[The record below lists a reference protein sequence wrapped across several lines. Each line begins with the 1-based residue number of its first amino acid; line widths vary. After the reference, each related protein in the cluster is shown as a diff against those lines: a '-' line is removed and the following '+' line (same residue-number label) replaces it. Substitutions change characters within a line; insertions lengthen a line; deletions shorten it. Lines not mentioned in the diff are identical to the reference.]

1 MYYASFFPPAVRPF
15 DGRGPLDG
23 VTAAAAA
30 AALAGSAG
38 VRGERGEIPLDLS
51 LKHVRPDG
59 PEAAAAEELL
69 LLEHRKLAAAYGR
82 HLLDPAAFLRLQ
94 HYQQRIAADTFLQQA
109 FGSAAATAAA
119 QHHAMAAAR
128 LGCLD
133 QQVAFHSAA
142 TARAAAPSTATFL
155 EPAAALA
162 LSMRGAGAPALAPG
176 DLARSLYPPTAAT
189 ALPAGY
195 SSMFAEMMPKP
206 DPCRLAD
213 DAKAG
218 SYPRAN
224 GVSASA
230 ADKASSSSSY
240 IADPVRYAAEHMQR
254 LQESQTSAKFASTS
268 VPAQTTSTSSTSST
282 PSSREHKKSSS
293 SNRHTT
299 DTSTSSTSSSS
310 TAASTAAAAAAATA
324 AAAAAIHLLGGP
336 RPSLGGGLSSAFG
349 ETVKR
354 DDYLNTAAHLPF
366 YPGWGLPPIIP
377 PPTTTPLLT
386 TPSPQKKKDSSSRSS
401 DRSSSDSRNNSRSSG
416 SHHSKSSSSKR
427 SSSSAFASN
436 NVDHH
441 PHHHHINDVVVID
454 EEQRS
459 RLTSSLRL
467 GSSSGG
473 RPPPPPEP
481 ERAKMPRLE
490 AMQPPDEAKTSHA
503 GSSDAG
509 KRPAAKSPLS
519 PPPLIAAVPP
529 ATSPKTAEPSAAP
542 GALLLGKPTLPA
554 ASTTAASVHGKHHHH
569 HHSKLTTPHDEKPTL
584 NFFFRDHKPATTAAA
599 VPSGVASVPRTT
611 AADVIAHAHQAH
623 LQYLQQLQSSNGG
636 HVLPP
641 SLALPAMEAAT
652 SAFGIASPVKE
663 EASRTAHH
671 HHHHLPATPSTSCK
685 DATAARAKSSPP
697 PQQQQQDRVKEPRTV
712 EATTVRIQK
721 ENGGIRYSIHPKKRK
736 LDSDDPSSPATPSS
750 APAVSSAPASSEEND
765 VASSPGGR
773 RTSRSP
779 EPRSGPESSSRRRP
793 QSHSADS
800 VLSSLRPELRQRR
813 MQYHAVRRRKLRS
826 GLDMIRRRKRP
837 SSSTAAAKLAG
848 RNDRKPFGELNYSAP
863 PDLSKIP
870 LNKSTGE
877 TVLHRAA
884 RLGHVDLAWCCLESH
899 EGGSVESCDVNG
911 QTPLHEAASRGHLRV
926 GRALLQCGADPN
938 ACAHNGRR
946 PIHDAVEKGHVE
958 MVRLLLSYGADA
970 TLTTGSGLSPLE
982 LARSPIMVEL
992 LRGFLS
998 DMAGE
1003 SIDGSPVLAWHFA
1016 GTASFM
1022 DPKDT
1027 GFDVLA
1033 GAPAEDSG
1041 DDMLFQ
1047 VSESAQIATYRL
1059 GPHLVGTA
1067 EQNCSECVRL
1077 DDVLQRLRI
1086 SAEEFR
1092 QRFPAVEVLVL
1103 PVHELR
1109 AKTTTPWL
1117 DAETSAAESSG
1128 APVAATSSSAPS
1140 SPVSTVQALR
1150 FDATVRSILGL
1161 HNPIPR

>member
-94 HYQQRIAADTFLQQA
+94 HYQQRVAADAFLQQA
-109 FGSAAATAAA
+109 FGSAAAA

-133 QQVAFHSAA
+133 QQVAFHS
-142 TARAAAPSTATFL
+142 TARAAAPSTAAFL

-195 SSMFAEMMPKP
+195 SSVFADMMPKP

-224 GVSASA
+224 GVSA
-230 ADKASSSSSY
+230 ADKASSSSSSY

-268 VPAQTTSTSSTSST
+268 GSAQTTSTSSTSSSS
-282 PSSREHKKSSS
+282 SSREHKKSS

-299 DTSTSSTSSSS
+299 DTSTSSSSSSS
-310 TAASTAAAAAAATA
+310 TAAANAAAAAAAA
-324 AAAAAIHLLGGP
+324 AALNLLGP

-354 DDYLNTAAHLPF
+354 EDYLNAAAHLPY

-401 DRSSSDSRNNSRSSG
+401 DRSSSESRNNSRSSS
-416 SHHSKSSSSKR
+416 SHHGKSSKR
-427 SSSSAFASN
+427 SSFSSN

-441 PHHHHINDVVVID
+441 QHHQHISDVVVID

-503 GSSDAG
+503 GSSDGG
-509 KRPAAKSPLS
+509 KRPATKSPLS

-542 GALLLGKPTLPA
+542 GALLLGKPTLPL
-554 ASTTAASVHGKHHHH
+554 ASTASATASSLHAKHSNH

-584 NFFFRDHKPATTAAA
+584 NFFFRDHKAATTAA
-599 VPSGVASVPRTT
+599 PSSVASVPRNT
-611 AADVIAHAHQAH
+611 AAEVIAHAHQAH
-623 LQYLQQLQSSNGG
+623 LQYLQQLHSSNGG

-641 SLALPAMEAAT
+641 SSALPAMEAT
-652 SAFGIASPVKE
+652 SAFGVTSPIKE
-663 EASRTAHH
+663 ESPRPAHHH
-671 HHHHLPATPSTSCK
+671 HHHHLPATTCTTTSTLTPGK
-685 DATAARAKSSPP
+685 DATPAHAKSSPSP
-697 PQQQQQDRVKEPRTV
+697 SQDRVKEPRTV

-721 ENGGIRYSIHPKKRK
+721 ENGGVRYSIHPKKRK
-736 LDSDDPSSPATPSS
+736 LDSDEQSPPATPSS
-750 APAVSSAPASSEEND
+750 ALAASSAPASSEEND
-765 VASSPGGR
+765 SSSR
-773 RTSRSP
+773 RRASRSP
-779 EPRSGPESSSRRRP
+779 ERSVESASRRRP

-826 GLDMIRRRKRP
+826 GLDMIRRRKRT
-837 SSSTAAAKLAG
+837 STTAAKLAG
-848 RNDRKPFGELNYSAP
+848 RSDRKPFGELNYSAP
-863 PDLSKIP
+863 ADLSKIP

-884 RLGHVDLAWCCLESH
+884 RLGHVDLAWCCLESR

-911 QTPLHEAASRGHLRV
+911 QSPLHEAASRGHLRV

-946 PIHDAVEKGHVE
+946 PLHDAVEKGHVE

-970 TLTTGSGLSPLE
+970 MLTTGSGLSPLE

-1003 SIDGSPVLAWHFA
+1003 SIDGSPVLPWHFA
-1016 GTASFM
+1016 GTASLM

-1059 GPHLVGTA
+1059 SPHLAGTA
-1067 EQNCSECVRL
+1067 ERSCSECVRL

-1103 PVHELR
+1103 PAHELR

-1117 DAETSAAESSG
+1117 DAEATASPHETSGGPEASCSSPPSPSQ
-1128 APVAATSSSAPS
+1128 PVAAVP
-1140 SPVSTVQALR
+1140 ALR

>member
-30 AALAGSAG
+30 AALAGSGGG

-94 HYQQRIAADTFLQQA
+94 HYQQRVAADAFLQQA
-109 FGSAAATAAA
+109 FGSAAAA

-142 TARAAAPSTATFL
+142 AATARAAPAAAAFL
-155 EPAAALA
+155 EPATALA

-195 SSMFAEMMPKP
+195 SSMFADMLPKP

-218 SYPRAN
+218 SYPRTN
-224 GVSASA
+224 GVSS
-230 ADKASSSSSY
+230 ADKAPSSY

-254 LQESQTSAKFASTS
+254 LQESQTSAKFASS
-268 VPAQTTSTSSTSST
+268 SASAQTTNTSTSSS
-282 PSSREHKKSSS
+282 SSRDHKKSSS
-293 SNRHTT
+293 SSNRH
-299 DTSTSSTSSSS
+299 SETSSSS
-310 TAASTAAAAAAATA
+310 ASAALN
-324 AAAAAIHLLGGP
+324 LLGP

-354 DDYLNTAAHLPF
+354 DEYLSSAHLPF

-377 PPTTTPLLT
+377 PPTSAPLLT
-386 TPSPQKKKDSSSRSS
+386 PSSQKKKDSSRSS
-401 DRSSSDSRNNSRSSG
+401 DRSSESSRNNSRSG
-416 SHHSKSSSSKR
+416 SHHSHHGKSSSSSKR
-427 SSSSAFASN
+427 SSN
-436 NVDHH
+436 NAD
-441 PHHHHINDVVVID
+441 HHHHTSEIVVID

-459 RLTSSLRL
+459 RLTSSLKL

-481 ERAKMPRLE
+481 QRAKMPRLE
-490 AMQPPDEAKTSHA
+490 AMQPPDEAKTSH
-503 GSSDAG
+503 GSSDS

-519 PPPLIAAVPP
+519 PPPLIASVPP

-542 GALLLGKPTLPA
+542 GALLSGKPLPA
-554 ASTTAASVHGKHHHH
+554 TTASLTATSGHGKSAHH

-584 NFFFRDHKPATTAAA
+584 NFFFRDHKPLTTTA
-599 VPSGVASVPRTT
+599 PSTSASVPRTT
-611 AADVIAHAHQAH
+611 TTDVIAHAHQAH
-623 LQYLQQLQSSNGG
+623 LQYLQQLHSNSGG

-641 SLALPAMEAAT
+641 SSALPMAEAC
-652 SAFGIASPVKE
+652 SFGISSPVKE
-663 EASRTAHH
+663 ESPRHST
-671 HHHHLPATPSTSCK
+671 HLPASSSTPSK
-685 DATAARAKSSPP
+685 DIVAPAKSSAQ
-697 PQQQQQDRVKEPRTV
+697 PQERVKEPRTV

-721 ENGGIRYSIHPKKRK
+721 ENGGVRYSIHPKKRK
-736 LDSDDPSSPATPSS
+736 LDS
-750 APAVSSAPASSEEND
+750 EENGATMSP
-765 VASSPGGR
+765 VAASREDDDREEDPQR
-773 RTSRSP
+773 RRSRSP
-779 EPRSGPESSSRRRP
+779 ERSADCGKQGSRP
-793 QSHSADS
+793 QSRSADG
-800 VLSSLRPELRQRR
+800 LSSLRPELRQRR

-826 GLDMIRRRKRP
+826 GLDMIRRRKRT
-837 SSSTAAAKLAG
+837 SSTAAAKLAAG
-848 RNDRKPFGELNYSAP
+848 RSDQKPFGELNYGAST
-863 PDLSKIP
+863 DLSKIP
-870 LNKSTGE
+870 LNKATGE

-884 RLGHVDLAWCCLESH
+884 RLGHVDLAWCCLESQ
-899 EGGSVESCDVNG
+899 EGGSVESCDLSG
-911 QTPLHEAASRGHLRV
+911 QTPLHEAALRGHLRV

-946 PIHDAVEKGHVE
+946 PLHDAVEKGHVE

-970 TLTTGSGLSPLE
+970 TLTTGSGLAPLE

-1003 SIDGSPVLAWHFA
+1003 SIDGSPVLPWHFP

-1022 DPKDT
+1022 DPKDN
-1027 GFDVLA
+1027 GFDILA

-1059 GPHLVGTA
+1059 SPHLAGTA
-1067 EQNCSECVRL
+1067 DPNCGECVRL

-1086 SAEEFR
+1086 SADEFR
-1092 QRFPAVEVLVL
+1092 QRFPAVEVLLL
-1103 PVHELR
+1103 PAHELR

-1117 DAETSAAESSG
+1117 DDGAA
-1128 APVAATSSSAPS
+1128 SSSAPAALESTPPSGEGS
-1140 SPVSTVQALR
+1140 SPQPAVQALR

-1161 HNPIPR
+1161 HNTVFR

>member
-30 AALAGSAG
+30 AALAGSGGG

-94 HYQQRIAADTFLQQA
+94 HYQQRVAADAFLQQA
-109 FGSAAATAAA
+109 FGSAAAA

-142 TARAAAPSTATFL
+142 AATARAAPSAAAFL
-155 EPAAALA
+155 EPATALA
-162 LSMRGAGAPALAPG
+162 LSMRGAGAAALAPG

-195 SSMFAEMMPKP
+195 SSMFADMLPKP

-224 GVSASA
+224 GVSS
-230 ADKASSSSSY
+230 ADKAPSSY

-254 LQESQTSAKFASTS
+254 LQESQTTAKFASS
-268 VPAQTTSTSSTSST
+268 SASAQTTNTSTSSS
-282 PSSREHKKSSS
+282 SSRDHKKSSS
-293 SNRHTT
+293 SSSSRHS
-299 DTSTSSTSSSS
+299 DTSSSS
-310 TAASTAAAAAAATA
+310 AAAALN
-324 AAAAAIHLLGGP
+324 LLGP

-354 DDYLNTAAHLPF
+354 DEYLSSAHLPF

-377 PPTTTPLLT
+377 PPTSAPLLT
-386 TPSPQKKKDSSSRSS
+386 PSSQKKKDSSRSS
-401 DRSSSDSRNNSRSSG
+401 DRSSESSRNNSRSG
-416 SHHSKSSSSKR
+416 SHHSKSSSSSKR
-427 SSSSAFASN
+427 SSSSSSN

-441 PHHHHINDVVVID
+441 HHTSEIVVID

-459 RLTSSLRL
+459 RLTSSLKL

-481 ERAKMPRLE
+481 QRAKMPRLE
-490 AMQPPDEAKTSHA
+490 AMQPPDEAKTSHGA
-503 GSSDAG
+503 NDS

-519 PPPLIAAVPP
+519 PPPLIASVPP

-542 GALLLGKPTLPA
+542 GALLLGKPLP
-554 ASTTAASVHGKHHHH
+554 ASTTSGHGKSAHH

-584 NFFFRDHKPATTAAA
+584 NFFFRDHKPLTTTA
-599 VPSGVASVPRTT
+599 PSTSASVPRTT
-611 AADVIAHAHQAH
+611 TTDVIAHAHQAH
-623 LQYLQQLQSSNGG
+623 LQYLQQLHSNIGG

-641 SLALPAMEAAT
+641 SSALPVAEAC
-652 SAFGIASPVKE
+652 SFGISSPVKE
-663 EASRTAHH
+663 ESPRHST
-671 HHHHLPATPSTSCK
+671 HLPASTPSK
-685 DATAARAKSSPP
+685 DILAPAKSSAQ
-697 PQQQQQDRVKEPRTV
+697 PQERVKEPRTV

-721 ENGGIRYSIHPKKRK
+721 ENGGVRYSIHPKKRK
-736 LDSDDPSSPATPSS
+736 LDSEENGSPPAGATTTATTPSPAAACP
-750 APAVSSAPASSEEND
+750 EED
-765 VASSPGGR
+765 GEEAHQR
-773 RTSRSP
+773 RPSRSP
-779 EPRSGPESSSRRRP
+779 ERNSKQGSRP
-793 QSHSADS
+793 QSRSADG
-800 VLSSLRPELRQRR
+800 LSSLRPELRQRR

-826 GLDMIRRRKRP
+826 GLDMIRRRKRT
-837 SSSTAAAKLAG
+837 SSTAAAKLAAG
-848 RNDRKPFGELNYSAP
+848 RSDQKPFGELNYGAST
-863 PDLSKIP
+863 DLSKIP
-870 LNKSTGE
+870 LNKATGE

-899 EGGSVESCDVNG
+899 EGGSVESCDLSG
-911 QTPLHEAASRGHLRV
+911 QTPLHEAALRGHLRV

-946 PIHDAVEKGHVE
+946 PLHDAVEKGHVE

-970 TLTTGSGLSPLE
+970 TLTTGSGLAPLE

-1003 SIDGSPVLAWHFA
+1003 SIDGSPVLPWHFP

-1022 DPKDT
+1022 DPNEN
-1027 GFDVLA
+1027 GFDILA

-1059 GPHLVGTA
+1059 SPHLIGTA
-1067 EQNCSECVRL
+1067 DPSCCECVRL

-1086 SAEEFR
+1086 SADEFR
-1092 QRFPAVEVLVL
+1092 QRFPAVEVLLL
-1103 PVHELR
+1103 PAHELR
-1109 AKTTTPWL
+1109 TKTTTPWL
-1117 DAETSAAESSG
+1117 DDGASSVTAAVEPTSISTEG
-1128 APVAATSSSAPS
+1128 S
-1140 SPVSTVQALR
+1140 SPQPAVQALR

-1161 HNPIPR
+1161 HNTVLR

>member
-94 HYQQRIAADTFLQQA
+94 HYQQQRIAADTFLQQA
-109 FGSAAATAAA
+109 FGSAAAA

-142 TARAAAPSTATFL
+142 TARAAAPSTAAFL

-195 SSMFAEMMPKP
+195 SSMFADMMPKP

-230 ADKASSSSSY
+230 ADKATSY

-268 VPAQTTSTSSTSST
+268 GSAQTTSTSSTSSST
-282 PSSREHKKSSS
+282 STREHKKSSS

-299 DTSTSSTSSSS
+299 DTSTSATSSS
-310 TAASTAAAAAAATA
+310 TATAAAAAAATA
-324 AAAAAIHLLGGP
+324 AAMNLLGP

-354 DDYLNTAAHLPF
+354 EDYLNAAAHLPF

-416 SHHSKSSSSKR
+416 SHHSKSSSNKR

-436 NVDHH
+436 SADHH

-503 GSSDAG
+503 GTNDAG

-542 GALLLGKPTLPA
+542 GALLLSKPTLPA
-554 ASTTAASVHGKHHHH
+554 ASTTSLHGKHHHH
-569 HHSKLTTPHDEKPTL
+569 HHSKMTTPHDEKPTL
-584 NFFFRDHKPATTAAA
+584 NFFFRDHKPVTTAA
-599 VPSGVASVPRTT
+599 PSSVTSVPRTT
-611 AADVIAHAHQAH
+611 AAEVIAHAHQAH
-623 LQYLQQLQSSNGG
+623 LQYLQQLHSSNGG

-641 SLALPAMEAAT
+641 SSALPAMEA
-652 SAFGIASPVKE
+652 SAFGITSPVKE
-663 EASRTAHH
+663 ETPRSAH
-671 HHHHLPATPSTSCK
+671 HHHHLPATASTPCK
-685 DATAARAKSSPP
+685 DATARAKSSPP
-697 PQQQQQDRVKEPRTV
+697 PQQDRVKEPRTV

-721 ENGGIRYSIHPKKRK
+721 ENGGVRYSIHPKKRK
-736 LDSDDPSSPATPSS
+736 LDSDEQSPPATPSS
-750 APAVSSAPASSEEND
+750 APAVSSAPSEEN
-765 VASSPGGR
+765 ALSPRGR
-773 RTSRSP
+773 RASRSP
-779 EPRSGPESSSRRRP
+779 ERVESSRRRP

-837 SSSTAAAKLAG
+837 ASTNAAKLAG

-884 RLGHVDLAWCCLESH
+884 RLGHVDLAWCCLESR

-1003 SIDGSPVLAWHFA
+1003 SIDGSPVLPWHFA

-1027 GFDVLA
+1027 GFDILA

-1059 GPHLVGTA
+1059 SPHLAGTS
-1067 EQNCSECVRL
+1067 EQSCSECVRL

-1086 SAEEFR
+1086 SADEFR
-1092 QRFPAVEVLVL
+1092 QRFPAVEILAL
-1103 PVHELR
+1103 APHELR

-1117 DAETSAAESSG
+1117 DAETAPESSG
-1128 APVAATSSSAPS
+1128 TLNAS
-1140 SPVSTVQALR
+1140 SPPSPAAAPVQALR

>member
-1 MYYASFFPPAVRPF
+1 MYYASFFPPAVRSF

-30 AALAGSAG
+30 AALAGSAAAG

-94 HYQQRIAADTFLQQA
+94 HYQQRVAADAFLQQA
-109 FGSAAATAAA
+109 FGSAAAA

-142 TARAAAPSTATFL
+142 AATARAAPSAAAFL
-155 EPAAALA
+155 EPATALA

-176 DLARSLYPPTAAT
+176 DLARSLYPPTAST
-189 ALPAGY
+189 ALPAAY
-195 SSMFAEMMPKP
+195 SSMFADMLPKP
-206 DPCRLAD
+206 DHCRLAD

-224 GVSASA
+224 GVS
-230 ADKASSSSSY
+230 DKASSSY
-240 IADPVRYAAEHMQR
+240 IADPVRYATEHMQR
-254 LQESQTSAKFASTS
+254 LQESQTSAKFTTS
-268 VPAQTTSTSSTSST
+268 GTAQTTNTSSSAST
-282 PSSREHKKSSS
+282 
-293 SNRHTT
+293 
-299 DTSTSSTSSSS
+299 STSSSS
-310 TAASTAAAAAAATA
+310 SRDHKKSSASSNRHSTETSSSTTSSASTAAAAAAALN
-324 AAAAAIHLLGGP
+324 LLGP

-354 DDYLNTAAHLPF
+354 EDYLSAAAHLPF

-386 TPSPQKKKDSSSRSS
+386 PSPQKKKDSSRSA
-401 DRSSSDSRNNSRSSG
+401 DRSSESSRNSGRG
-416 SHHSKSSSSKR
+416 SHHGKSSSSKR
-427 SSSSAFASN
+427 SSSSSN
-436 NVDHH
+436 SSVDHH
-441 PHHHHINDVVVID
+441 QHHHVSDVVVIG

-459 RLTSSLRL
+459 RLAASLRL

-490 AMQPPDEAKTSHA
+490 AMQPPDEAKTSHS
-503 GSSDAG
+503 GSDT

-542 GALLLGKPTLPA
+542 GALLAAKPLP
-554 ASTTAASVHGKHHHH
+554 ASTTAVTTTSGLHAKQHQ
-569 HHSKLTTPHDEKPTL
+569 HSKVTTPHDEKPTL
-584 NFFFRDHKPATTAAA
+584 NFFFRDHKPLTTTA
-599 VPSGVASVPRTT
+599 PSTAASVPRTT
-611 AADVIAHAHQAH
+611 TTDIIAHAHQAH
-623 LQYLQQLQSSNGG
+623 LQYLQQLHSNSGS

-641 SLALPAMEAAT
+641 STALPAMEA
-652 SAFGIASPVKE
+652 SSFGIASPVKE
-663 EASRTAHH
+663 ASPRHST
-671 HHHHLPATPSTSCK
+671 HLPASSSSVVATTPTTTPGK
-685 DATAARAKSSPP
+685 DVAAPAKSSAP
-697 PQQQQQDRVKEPRTV
+697 PQERVKEPRTV

-721 ENGGIRYSIHPKKRK
+721 ENGGVRYSIHPKKRK
-736 LDSDDPSSPATPSS
+736 LDSEEQSPSPATPPTPPSAAPASEENETVS
-750 APAVSSAPASSEEND
+750 APA
-765 VASSPGGR
+765 R
-773 RTSRSP
+773 RASRSP
-779 EPRSGPESSSRRRP
+779 ERCSADPSRRRP
-793 QSHSADS
+793 LSRSADG
-800 VLSSLRPELRQRR
+800 LSSLRPELRQRR

-826 GLDMIRRRKRP
+826 GLDMIRRRKRTTP
-837 SSSTAAAKLAG
+837 STAAKLAG
-848 RNDRKPFGELNYSAP
+848 RNDRKPFGELNYDAP

-870 LNKSTGE
+870 LNKATGE

-899 EGGSVESCDVNG
+899 EGGSVESCDLSG

-946 PIHDAVEKGHVE
+946 PLHDAVEKGHVE

-982 LARSPIMVEL
+982 LARSPVMVEL

-998 DMAGE
+998 DVAGE
-1003 SIDGSPVLAWHFA
+1003 SIDGSPVLPWHFA

-1027 GFDVLA
+1027 GFDILA

-1047 VSESAQIATYRL
+1047 QLSESAQIATYRL
-1059 GPHLVGTA
+1059 SPHLAGAAATDSSG
-1067 EQNCSECVRL
+1067 CCECVRL
-1077 DDVLQRLRI
+1077 EDVLQRLRI
-1086 SAEEFR
+1086 TADEFR
-1092 QRFPAVEVLVL
+1092 HRFPAVEVLVL
-1103 PVHELR
+1103 PAHELR

-1117 DAETSAAESSG
+1117 DEAAGASSPREATSSPPSAAEASG
-1128 APVAATSSSAPS
+1128 AAS
-1140 SPVSTVQALR
+1140 SPKAVAPAVQALR

-1161 HNPIPR
+1161 HHHPIPR

>member
-94 HYQQRIAADTFLQQA
+94 HYQQRVAADAFLQQA
-109 FGSAAATAAA
+109 FGSAAAA

-142 TARAAAPSTATFL
+142 AATARAAPPAAAAAFL
-155 EPAAALA
+155 EPATALA
-162 LSMRGAGAPALAPG
+162 LSMRGAGTPALAPG

-195 SSMFAEMMPKP
+195 SSMFADMLPKP
-206 DPCRLAD
+206 DHCRLAD

-218 SYPRAN
+218 SYPRTN
-224 GVSASA
+224 GVS
-230 ADKASSSSSY
+230 DKSSSF

-254 LQESQTSAKFASTS
+254 LQESQTSAKFTTS
-268 VPAQTTSTSSTSST
+268 ATAQTT
-282 PSSREHKKSSS
+282 
-293 SNRHTT
+293 N
-299 DTSTSSTSSSS
+299 TSSSS
-310 TAASTAAAAAAATA
+310 STSNSSSRDHKKSASSRHSTETSSSTTSSASTAAAAAAALN
-324 AAAAAIHLLGGP
+324 LLGP

-354 DDYLNTAAHLPF
+354 EDYLSAAAAAHLPF

-386 TPSPQKKKDSSSRSS
+386 PSPQKKKDSSRSS
-401 DRSSSDSRNNSRSSG
+401 DRSSESSRNNSRSS
-416 SHHSKSSSSKR
+416 HHGKSSSSKR
-427 SSSSAFASN
+427 SSSSSN
-436 NVDHH
+436 NID
-441 PHHHHINDVVVID
+441 HHHHHVNDVVVID

-459 RLTSSLRL
+459 RLAASLRL
-467 GSSSGG
+467 GSSCGG

-490 AMQPPDEAKTSHA
+490 AMQPPDEAKTSHS
-503 GSSDAG
+503 GSDA

-542 GALLLGKPTLPA
+542 GAMLAGKPLP
-554 ASTTAASVHGKHHHH
+554 ASTTAASGLHAKQHHHQL
-569 HHSKLTTPHDEKPTL
+569 SKVTTPHDEKPTL
-584 NFFFRDHKPATTAAA
+584 NFFFRDHKPLTTTA
-599 VPSGVASVPRTT
+599 PSTTASVPRTT
-611 AADVIAHAHQAH
+611 TTDVIAHAHQAH
-623 LQYLQQLQSSNGG
+623 LQYLQQLHSNSGS

-641 SLALPAMEAAT
+641 STVLPAMEA
-652 SAFGIASPVKE
+652 SSFGVTSPVKE
-663 EASRTAHH
+663 ESLRHTT
-671 HHHHLPATPSTSCK
+671 HLPASSV
-685 DATAARAKSSPP
+685 ATATPTTTPGKDVPTPAKSSAP
-697 PQQQQQDRVKEPRTV
+697 PQERVKEPRTV

-721 ENGGIRYSIHPKKRK
+721 ENGGVRYSIHPKKRK
-736 LDSDDPSSPATPSS
+736 LDSEEQSPSPATPPTPPLASA
-750 APAVSSAPASSEEND
+750 APALEDTEQLPTPARRAP
-765 VASSPGGR
+765 
-773 RTSRSP
+773 RSP
-779 EPRSGPESSSRRRP
+779 ERAGADPSRRRP
-793 QSHSADS
+793 QSRSADG
-800 VLSSLRPELRQRR
+800 LSSLRPELRQRR

-826 GLDMIRRRKRP
+826 GLDMIRRRKRTTP
-837 SSSTAAAKLAG
+837 SAKLAG
-848 RNDRKPFGELNYSAP
+848 RNDRKPFGELNYGAP

-870 LNKSTGE
+870 LNKATGE

-899 EGGSVESCDVNG
+899 EGGSVESCDLSG
-911 QTPLHEAASRGHLRV
+911 QTALHEAASRGHLRV

-938 ACAHNGRR
+938 ASADNGRR
-946 PIHDAVEKGHVE
+946 PLHDAVEKGHVE

-1003 SIDGSPVLAWHFA
+1003 SIDGSPVLPWHFA
-1016 GTASFM
+1016 GTASFI

-1027 GFDVLA
+1027 GFDILA

-1047 VSESAQIATYRL
+1047 QASEFPQIATYRL
-1059 GPHLVGTA
+1059 SPHLAGSA
-1067 EQNCSECVRL
+1067 AAGFSGCCECVRL
-1077 DDVLQRLRI
+1077 DDALQRLKI
-1086 SAEEFR
+1086 TADEF
-1092 QRFPAVEVLVL
+1092 QKRFPAVEVLTL
-1103 PVHELR
+1103 PAHELR

-1117 DAETSAAESSG
+1117 DETTGPGASSPREASPSSAAETGGAASSSK
-1128 APVAATSSSAPS
+1128 AATP
-1140 SPVSTVQALR
+1140 TVQALR
-1150 FDATVRSILGL
+1150 FDATVRSILGV
-1161 HNPIPR
+1161 HNHPIPR

>member
-94 HYQQRIAADTFLQQA
+94 HYQQRVAADAFLQQA
-109 FGSAAATAAA
+109 FGSAAAA

-133 QQVAFHSAA
+133 QQVAFHS
-142 TARAAAPSTATFL
+142 TARAAAPSTAAFL

-195 SSMFAEMMPKP
+195 SSMFADMMPKP

-240 IADPVRYAAEHMQR
+240 IADPVRYAAEHMHR

-268 VPAQTTSTSSTSST
+268 GSAQTTSTSSTSSSS
-282 PSSREHKKSSS
+282 SSREHKKSS

-299 DTSTSSTSSSS
+299 DTSTSSTSSASSS
-310 TAASTAAAAAAATA
+310 TAASNAAAAAAAA
-324 AAAAAIHLLGGP
+324 AALNLLGP

-354 DDYLNTAAHLPF
+354 EDYLNAAAHLPF
-366 YPGWGLPPIIP
+366 YPGWGLPPLIP

-401 DRSSSDSRNNSRSSG
+401 DRSSSESRNNSRSSS
-416 SHHSKSSSSKR
+416 SHHGKSSSSKR
-427 SSSSAFASN
+427 SSSSFSSN

-441 PHHHHINDVVVID
+441 QQHHQHISDVVVID

-503 GSSDAG
+503 GSNDGG
-509 KRPAAKSPLS
+509 KRPAVKSPLS

-554 ASTTAASVHGKHHHH
+554 ASTTSATAASLHGKHSNH

-584 NFFFRDHKPATTAAA
+584 NFFFRDHKAAATAA
-599 VPSGVASVPRTT
+599 PSSVASVPRTT
-611 AADVIAHAHQAH
+611 AADVIAQAHQAH
-623 LQYLQQLQSSNGG
+623 LQYLQQLHSSNGG

-641 SLALPAMEAAT
+641 SSALAAMEAP
-652 SAFGIASPVKE
+652 SAFGVTSPVKE
-663 EASRTAHH
+663 ESPRSAHH
-671 HHHHLPATPSTSCK
+671 HHHHLPATASMTASTVTPCK
-685 DATAARAKSSPP
+685 DATAAHAKSSPP
-697 PQQQQQDRVKEPRTV
+697 PQDRVKEPRTV

-721 ENGGIRYSIHPKKRK
+721 ENGGVRYSIHPKKRK
-736 LDSDDPSSPATPSS
+736 LDSDEQSPPATPPSVL
-750 APAVSSAPASSEEND
+750 AASSAPASSCEEND
-765 VASSPGGR
+765 ALSSR
-773 RTSRSP
+773 ASRSP
-779 EPRSGPESSSRRRP
+779 ERIVESASRRRP

-826 GLDMIRRRKRP
+826 GLDMIRRRKRT
-837 SSSTAAAKLAG
+837 STTAAAKLAG
-848 RNDRKPFGELNYSAP
+848 RSDRKPFGELNYSAP

-884 RLGHVDLAWCCLESH
+884 RLGHVDLAWCCLESR

-946 PIHDAVEKGHVE
+946 PLHDAVEKGHVE

-970 TLTTGSGLSPLE
+970 MLTTGSGLSPLE

-1003 SIDGSPVLAWHFA
+1003 SIDGSPVLPWHFP
-1016 GTASFM
+1016 GTASLM

-1047 VSESAQIATYRL
+1047 ASESAQIATYRL
-1059 GPHLVGTA
+1059 GPHLAGTS
-1067 EQNCSECVRL
+1067 EQSCSECVRL

-1103 PVHELR
+1103 PAHELR

-1117 DAETSAAESSG
+1117 DAEAVANPLESSG
-1128 APVAATSSSAPS
+1128 APAASSSSPPSPPQPVAAVP
-1140 SPVSTVQALR
+1140 ALR

>member
-109 FGSAAATAAA
+109 FGSAAAA

-142 TARAAAPSTATFL
+142 TARAAAPSTAAFL

-195 SSMFAEMMPKP
+195 SSMFADMMPKP

-268 VPAQTTSTSSTSST
+268 GSAQTTSTSSTSSST
-282 PSSREHKKSSS
+282 SSREHKKSSS

-299 DTSTSSTSSSS
+299 DTSTSATSSSS
-310 TAASTAAAAAAATA
+310 TAASSAAAAAAATA
-324 AAAAAIHLLGGP
+324 AAINLLGP

-354 DDYLNTAAHLPF
+354 EDYLNAAAHLPF
-366 YPGWGLPPIIP
+366 YSGWGLPPIIP

-416 SHHSKSSSSKR
+416 SHHSKSSSNKR

-503 GSSDAG
+503 GTNDAS

-554 ASTTAASVHGKHHHH
+554 ASTTSLHGKHHHH
-569 HHSKLTTPHDEKPTL
+569 HSKMTTPHDEKPTL
-584 NFFFRDHKPATTAAA
+584 NFFFRDHKPATTAA
-599 VPSGVASVPRTT
+599 SSSVASVPRTT
-611 AADVIAHAHQAH
+611 AAEVIAHAHQAH
-623 LQYLQQLQSSNGG
+623 LQYLQQLHSSNGG

-641 SLALPAMEAAT
+641 SSALPAMEA
-652 SAFGIASPVKE
+652 SAFGVTSPVKE
-663 EASRTAHH
+663 ETPRAAHH
-671 HHHHLPATPSTSCK
+671 HHHHLPATTSTPCK
-685 DATAARAKSSPP
+685 DAARAKSSPP
-697 PQQQQQDRVKEPRTV
+697 PQQDRVKEPRTV

-721 ENGGIRYSIHPKKRK
+721 ENGGVRYSIHPKKRK
-736 LDSDDPSSPATPSS
+736 LDSDEQSPPATPSS

-765 VASSPGGR
+765 AASSPSR
-773 RTSRSP
+773 RHASRSP
-779 EPRSGPESSSRRRP
+779 ERSGVDSSRRRP

-837 SSSTAAAKLAG
+837 ASTTAAKLAG

-884 RLGHVDLAWCCLESH
+884 RLGHVDLAWCCLESR
-899 EGGSVESCDVNG
+899 EGGAVESCDVNG

-958 MVRLLLSYGADA
+958 MVRLLLS
-970 TLTTGSGLSPLE
+970 
-982 LARSPIMVEL
+982 PIMVEL

-1027 GFDVLA
+1027 GFDILA

-1059 GPHLVGTA
+1059 SPHLAGTS
-1067 EQNCSECVRL
+1067 EQSCSECVRL

-1092 QRFPAVEVLVL
+1092 QRFPAVEILAL
-1103 PVHELR
+1103 APHELR

-1117 DAETSAAESSG
+1117 DAETAAE
-1128 APVAATSSSAPS
+1128 
-1140 SPVSTVQALR
+1140 ALR

>member
-30 AALAGSAG
+30 AALAGSG

-94 HYQQRIAADTFLQQA
+94 HYQQRVAADAFLQQA
-109 FGSAAATAAA
+109 FGSAAAA

-142 TARAAAPSTATFL
+142 AATARAAPSAAAFL
-155 EPAAALA
+155 EPATALA

-195 SSMFAEMMPKP
+195 SSMFADMLPKP

-224 GVSASA
+224 GVSS
-230 ADKASSSSSY
+230 ADKAPSSY

-254 LQESQTSAKFASTS
+254 LQESQTSAKFASS
-268 VPAQTTSTSSTSST
+268 SASAQTTNTSTSSS
-282 PSSREHKKSSS
+282 SSRDHKKSSS
-293 SNRHTT
+293 SSSSRHAE
-299 DTSTSSTSSSS
+299 TSSSS
-310 TAASTAAAAAAATA
+310 ASAALN
-324 AAAAAIHLLGGP
+324 LLGP

-354 DDYLNTAAHLPF
+354 DEYLSSAHLPF

-386 TPSPQKKKDSSSRSS
+386 SSSQKKKDSSRSS
-401 DRSSSDSRNNSRSSG
+401 DRSSESSRNNSRGG
-416 SHHSKSSSSKR
+416 SHHNHHGKSSSSSKR
-427 SSSSAFASN
+427 SSSSSSN

-441 PHHHHINDVVVID
+441 HHHTSEIVVID

-459 RLTSSLRL
+459 RLTSSLKL

-481 ERAKMPRLE
+481 QRAKMPRLE
-490 AMQPPDEAKTSHA
+490 AMQPPDEAKTSHGA
-503 GSSDAG
+503 NDS

-519 PPPLIAAVPP
+519 PPPLIASVPP

-542 GALLLGKPTLPA
+542 GALLLGKPLP
-554 ASTTAASVHGKHHHH
+554 ASTTSLTATSGHGKSAHHH

-584 NFFFRDHKPATTAAA
+584 NFFFRDHKPLTTTA
-599 VPSGVASVPRTT
+599 PSTSASVPRTT
-611 AADVIAHAHQAH
+611 TTDVIAHAHQAH
-623 LQYLQQLQSSNGG
+623 LQYLQQLHSNSGG

-641 SLALPAMEAAT
+641 SSALPMAEAC
-652 SAFGIASPVKE
+652 SFGISSPVKE
-663 EASRTAHH
+663 ESPRHST
-671 HHHHLPATPSTSCK
+671 HLPASSSLSSTPSK
-685 DATAARAKSSPP
+685 DILAPAKSSAQ
-697 PQQQQQDRVKEPRTV
+697 PQERVKEPRTV

-721 ENGGIRYSIHPKKRK
+721 ENGGVRYSIHPKKRK
-736 LDSDDPSSPATPSS
+736 LDSEVNGSPLAGATTTATTSSPVAAESREEDDDDEEEEVQR
-750 APAVSSAPASSEEND
+750 AV
-765 VASSPGGR
+765 R
-773 RTSRSP
+773 RPSRSP
-779 EPRSGPESSSRRRP
+779 ERSSADVKQGSRP
-793 QSHSADS
+793 QSRSADG
-800 VLSSLRPELRQRR
+800 LSSLRPELRQRR

-826 GLDMIRRRKRP
+826 GLDMIRRRKRT
-837 SSSTAAAKLAG
+837 SSTAAAKLAAG
-848 RNDRKPFGELNYSAP
+848 RSDQKPFGELNYSAST
-863 PDLSKIP
+863 DLSKIP
-870 LNKSTGE
+870 LNKATGE

-899 EGGSVESCDVNG
+899 DGGSVESCDLSG
-911 QTPLHEAASRGHLRV
+911 QTPLHEAALRGHLRV

-946 PIHDAVEKGHVE
+946 PLHDAVEKGHVE

-970 TLTTGSGLSPLE
+970 TLTTGSGLAPLE

-1003 SIDGSPVLAWHFA
+1003 SIDGSPVLPWHFP
-1016 GTASFM
+1016 GTASFF
-1022 DPKDT
+1022 DPKDN
-1027 GFDVLA
+1027 GFDILA

-1059 GPHLVGTA
+1059 SPHLAGTVDPS
-1067 EQNCSECVRL
+1067 CCECVRL

-1086 SAEEFR
+1086 SADEFR
-1092 QRFPAVEVLVL
+1092 QRFPAVEVLLL
-1103 PVHELR
+1103 PAHELR

-1117 DAETSAAESSG
+1117 DDG
-1128 APVAATSSSAPS
+1128 AATSSVGGATAHEPTPTSGEDS
-1140 SPVSTVQALR
+1140 SPQPAVQALR

-1161 HNPIPR
+1161 HNTVLR

>member
-30 AALAGSAG
+30 AALASSAG

-109 FGSAAATAAA
+109 FGSAAAA

-142 TARAAAPSTATFL
+142 TARAAAPSTAAFL

-162 LSMRGAGAPALAPG
+162 LSMRNAGAPALAPG

-195 SSMFAEMMPKP
+195 SMFADMMPKP

-268 VPAQTTSTSSTSST
+268 GSAQTTSTSSTSSST
-282 PSSREHKKSSS
+282 SSREHKKSSS

-299 DTSTSSTSSSS
+299 DTSTSATSSSS

-324 AAAAAIHLLGGP
+324 AAAAINLLGP

-354 DDYLNTAAHLPF
+354 EDYLNAAAAAHLPF
-366 YPGWGLPPIIP
+366 YSGWGLPPIIP

-416 SHHSKSSSSKR
+416 SHHSKSSSNKR

-490 AMQPPDEAKTSHA
+490 AMQPPDEAKTSHT
-503 GSSDAG
+503 STNDAG
-509 KRPAAKSPLS
+509 RRPAAKSPLS

-554 ASTTAASVHGKHHHH
+554 ASTTSLHGKHHHH
-569 HHSKLTTPHDEKPTL
+569 HSKMTTPHDEKPTL
-584 NFFFRDHKPATTAAA
+584 NFFFRDHKPATTAA
-599 VPSGVASVPRTT
+599 PSSVASVPRTT
-611 AADVIAHAHQAH
+611 AAEVIAHAHQAH
-623 LQYLQQLQSSNGG
+623 LQYLQQLHSSNGS

-641 SLALPAMEAAT
+641 SSALPAMEAAT
-652 SAFGIASPVKE
+652 SAFGVTSPVKE
-663 EASRTAHH
+663 EASRSAHH
-671 HHHHLPATPSTSCK
+671 HHHHLPATTSTPCK
-685 DATAARAKSSPP
+685 DATAARTKSSPP
-697 PQQQQQDRVKEPRTV
+697 PQQDRVKEPRTV

-721 ENGGIRYSIHPKKRK
+721 ENGGVRYSIHPKKRK
-736 LDSDDPSSPATPSS
+736 LDSDEQSPPATPSS
-750 APAVSSAPASSEEND
+750 TPAVSSAPASSEEND
-765 VASSPGGR
+765 AASSTCR
-773 RTSRSP
+773 RRASRSP
-779 EPRSGPESSSRRRP
+779 ERSALESSASRRRP

-837 SSSTAAAKLAG
+837 ASTTAAKLAG

-884 RLGHVDLAWCCLESH
+884 RLGHVDLAWCCLESR

-1027 GFDVLA
+1027 GFDILA

-1059 GPHLVGTA
+1059 SPHLAGTS
-1067 EQNCSECVRL
+1067 EQSCSECVRL

-1092 QRFPAVEVLVL
+1092 QRFPAVEILAL
-1103 PVHELR
+1103 APHELR

-1117 DAETSAAESSG
+1117 DAETAAESSG
-1128 APVAATSSSAPS
+1128 TADAS
-1140 SPVSTVQALR
+1140 SPPSPPASPVQALR